1 MRFFDR
7 QGDQLAEHLLSD
19 PESVDPEHGHD
30 EALLFVRALPAA
42 VPVLPDPALEAE
54 MIPALAGAARSAS
67 LEASRAATTTFET
80 TPAVAAPRRRL
91 RLAVLAAAV
100 AVLPILM
107 AGLAYA
113 GVGLPDAVDDAFEA
127 AGVDLPNQADDDDAA
142 ARSRDGQRAKGG
154 SESKD
159 DAAGA
164 EGTDD
169 AASPGGGESQGSG
182 KPKGNQGNANGKP
195 EHAGPEATPPG
206 QGGTPPG
213 QGGVPPGNA
222 GVPPG
227 GGSEGST
234 GPPPDAGPP
243 VTPPGQGGTPPGQ
256 AKPK

>member
-19 PESVDPEHGHD
+19 RESVYPKDGHD
-30 EALLFVRALPAA
+30 ETLLFVRALPAA
-42 VPVLPDPALEAE
+42 VPVPPDPALEAE

-67 LEASRAATTTFET
+67 LEASRVATTTFDS
-80 TPAVAAPRRRL
+80 TPAVAAPRWRQ

-127 AGVDLPNQADDDDAA
+127 IGVDLPNQSQAGDAP
-142 ARSRDGQRAKGG
+142 
-154 SESKD
+154 
-159 DAAGA
+159 AGA
-164 EGTDD
+164 EGKGDRGKGESASKN
-169 AASPGGGESQGSG
+169 AAGTQGSDEASAPGGAGAEDG
-182 KPKGNQGNANGKP
+182 KGKP

-206 QGGTPPG
+206 HGATPPG

-234 GPPPDAGPP
+234 GPPPETGPPSDAGPSVAP
-243 VTPPGQGGTPPGQ
+243 PSEGGTPPGQGGTPPDQG
-256 AKPK
+256 